1 MYCEIGGGEV
11 GFEIALES
19 SPREPGGGHWSIDS
33 DLTSLAGPGV
43 SGTEIETRNS
53 RSYGQ
58 FSARCSGIS
67 GLLGRDSLRLGGPR
81 YGSEFVAADGLEY
94 ALGIPIPH

>member
-1 MYCEIGGGEV
+1 MV
-11 GFEIALES
+11 N
-19 SPREPGGGHWSIDS
+19 S

-67 GLLGRDSLRLGGPR
+67 DLLGRDFLRLEGLR
-81 YGSEFVAADGLEY
+81 YGGKVVAADGLEDP
-94 ALGIPIPH
+94 LRIPIPHQTGSNIPWSFQRCPQGSMR